1 PKAESWFAGGIT
13 HVDIEME
20 DGIPHVK
27 VEALSR
33 TYAMD
38 LEPKNRSYQ
47 NKHLTYTDAI
57 LQLVKNYPRGDA
69 QNRATSD
76 QATIGSLMVQFEET
90 DWQFLKRLASRVGT
104 VILPDVVMDTPRVY
118 FGVPD
123 LSWGKELKAKRYTVL
138 KNRAAY
144 EELKA
149 HAEGIDADRIHEAD
163 FVSYRITSEQ
173 FCQVGDDVV
182 FKKQMW
188 VVAES
193 VISYASGLLTY
204 EYVLVRRQTLRR
216 KSRQNEGIQGVS
228 LEGRV
233 VKRAN
238 NMVKVHLDI
247 DNAHDEQGNWW
258 FPYSGEG
265 NNMFHVLPDEGARI
279 KVYFPNG
286 VEKKAMAINSV
297 RGGSEEMKN
306 RTVFQKP
313 TTKVFESP
321 GAAKMQLGDDGV
333 LFEKGT
339 VSLHLDGGNIKVN
352 ASEDVLLVAGNKVE
366 LGSGSEK
373 GILESI
379 RMRATNQVALQTN
392 ADHYVL
398 ISDNRVGI
406 KSGKLDFQKVE
417 VPFTELLT
425 DEEIEQMYINEQ
437 VEAEVEER
445 KLFRQADRN
454 VGSLSPESYKDQI
467 RAGVEAK
474 VKADPTAARSWMSG
488 LTVDQQRSAY
498 ENRNASSSNESKDK
512 GKKDKEAE
520 QAKQQQRYDQQDRD
534 RTAVY
539 QWKKEAVAIREKG
552 EKEGKSQ
559 AEIESMLPALPVL
572 SASGSQESGL
582 SGMIHQALN
591 TPDAQ
596 HFLELIAPM
605 ADAWALEN
613 VIPQKPEYL
622 SKQTVKT
629 VYLSR
634 YTYQELELNP
644 QILMAQMNIVFG
656 TVAIVLAIG
665 TGGGSLY
672 VLAIADGV
680 LGAAMVTV
688 NGMKAYALSHG
699 NVDTPLLDLE
709 QKILDDIGI
718 TLAVVNLALLLKHG
732 VYTVANKMANGRN
745 IAAVDDAWKAFK
757 LDNVTPPKP
766 KEPPELPKT
775 KPKTK
780 EPSKGGPGVNQ
791 PIDEFNDAAIYQ
803 GAGKGRPEPPS
814 ATGGKVEGTGQPKP
828 VEPRGE
834 PNVFIPA
841 FEAEITA
848 LKIYDRLRET
858 GLDTKELEIFSKNTG
873 LSLEEATA
881 VKKHLFL
888 TKHVNLVDENGKY
901 YYEGYFT
908 PDYNIAYGW
917 GKALKTELSSE
928 EKAWFRQLADHE
940 LEESKLMQ
948 QGEPIRKIESWKG
961 VGSTGDPPGAHDLA
975 SPQPD
980 EFPEFVNKNEKYIN
994 TKMREIL
1001 ADKE

>member
-1 PKAESWFAGGIT
+1 
-13 HVDIEME
+13 
-20 DGIPHVK
+20 
-27 VEALSR
+27 
-33 TYAMD
+33 
-38 LEPKNRSYQ
+38 
-47 NKHLTYTDAI
+47 
-57 LQLVKNYPRGDA
+57 
-69 QNRATSD
+69 
-76 QATIGSLMVQFEET
+76 
-90 DWQFLKRLASRVGT
+90 
-104 VILPDVVMDTPRVY
+104 
-118 FGVPD
+118 
-123 LSWGKELKAKRYTVL
+123 
-138 KNRAAY
+138 
-144 EELKA
+144 
-149 HAEGIDADRIHEAD
+149 
-163 FVSYRITSEQ
+163 
-173 FCQVGDDVV
+173 
-182 FKKQMW
+182 MW

-193 VISYASGLLTY
+193 IISYASGLLTY

-297 RGGSEEMKN
+297 RGGSEEMKS

-339 VSLHLDGGNIKVN
+339 VSLHLDGGNITVN

-379 RMRATNQVALQTN
+379 RMRATNQIGLQTN
-392 ADHYVL
+392 TDHYVL

-425 DEEIEQMYINEQ
+425 DEEIEQMYLDEQ
-437 VEAEVEER
+437 LSEQLATNMEQEKQKYNGAPISEEYLYQ
-445 KLFRQADRN
+445 KVHPATKEQMKNDPN
-454 VGSLSPESYKDQI
+454 LSAKAKDWIKTQSTEKQQEFYQS
-467 RAGVEAK
+467 RYGPKSSE
-474 VKADPTAARSWMSG
+474 PT
-488 LTVDQQRSAY
+488 
-498 ENRNASSSNESKDK
+498 
-512 GKKDKEAE
+512 KDKEAE
-520 QAKQQQRYDQQDRD
+520 LARRQQAYDQQDRD

-572 SASGSQESGL
+572 SSSGSQESGL

-591 TPDAQ
+591 TPGAQ
-596 HFLELIAPM
+596 HFMELIAPM

-613 VIPQKPEYL
+613 LIPQKPEYL

-644 QILMAQMNIVFG
+644 QILMAQLNIIFG
-656 TVAIVLAIG
+656 VVALITAFP

-680 LGAAMVTV
+680 LGAAMFTV
-688 NGMKAYALSHG
+688 NGMKVYALSHG
-699 NVDTPLLDLE
+699 DVDTPLLDLD

-732 VYTVANKMANGRN
+732 VYTVANKMINGRN
-745 IAAVDDAWKAFK
+745 IAAVDDAWTAFK
-757 LDNVTPPKP
+757 LENVKP
-766 KEPPELPKT
+766 L
-775 KPKTK
+775 
-780 EPSKGGPGVNQ
+780 SADFHIIGSANQ
-791 PIDEFNDAAIYQ
+791 
-803 GAGKGRPEPPS
+803 
-814 ATGGKVEGTGQPKP
+814 
-828 VEPRGE
+828 
-834 PNVFIPA
+834 
-841 FEAEITA
+841 
-848 LKIYDRLRET
+848 
-858 GLDTKELEIFSKNTG
+858 
-873 LSLEEATA
+873 
-881 VKKHLFL
+881 
-888 TKHVNLVDENGKY
+888 
-901 YYEGYFT
+901 
-908 PDYNIAYGW
+908 
-917 GKALKTELSSE
+917 
-928 EKAWFRQLADHE
+928 
-940 LEESKLMQ
+940 
-948 QGEPIRKIESWKG
+948 
-961 VGSTGDPPGAHDLA
+961 
-975 SPQPD
+975 
-980 EFPEFVNKNEKYIN
+980 
-994 TKMREIL
+994 
-1001 ADKE
+1001 